1 LKNDP
6 AIVVVEA
13 RAPHGI
19 RNRRVNANKKE
30 RISIEGEKFCISS
43 VFSNRCIVTFLYSF
57 SSLLQGVFLFFFF
70 LQTSFSYALGKYR
83 EMKVSI
89 ETTQENECR

>member
-19 RNRRVNANKKE
+19 RNRRVNANKKG
-30 RISIEGEKFCISS
+30 RISIEGEKFCI
-43 VFSNRCIVTFLYSF
+43 
-57 SSLLQGVFLFFFF
+57 
-70 LQTSFSYALGKYR
+70 
-83 EMKVSI
+83 
-89 ETTQENECR
+89 